1 MIFLNQLASYWG
13 IIITIIGVIVW
24 LARLEF
30 KTLANDKDIENMKVA
45 TIIKE
50 KESDGFR
57 EKILVAMENLT
68 VNMEYVKKSLEDLK
82 KK

>member
-1 MIFLNQLASYWG
+1 MTTNFVQAYWPVALG
-13 IIITIIGVIVW
+13 FTGLIVW

-30 KTLANDKDIENMKVA
+30 KTLANSKDLDSMKDSN
-45 TIIKE
+45 IIRD

-57 EKILVAMENLT
+57 EKILITLENLT

>member
-1 MIFLNQLASYWG
+1 MTTNFVQAYWPVVLG
-13 IIITIIGVIVW
+13 FIGLIVW

-30 KTLANDKDIENMKVA
+30 KTLANSKDLDNMKDSNTVRD
-45 TIIKE
+45 

-57 EKILVAMENLT
+57 EKILITLENLT

>member
-1 MIFLNQLASYWG
+1 MTLLDQLSTYWG
-13 IIITIIGVIVW
+13 LIVAIIGVIVW

-30 KTLANDKDIENMKVA
+30 KTLANDKDIENMKTA

>member
-1 MIFLNQLASYWG
+1 MTFLQQLASYWG
-13 IIITIIGVIVW
+13 IIAAVVGVIVW

-30 KTLANDKDIENMKVA
+30 KVLANDKDIENMKTA
-45 TIIKE
+45 TQARD

-57 EKILVAMENLT
+57 EKILITLENLT

-82 KK
+82 RK